1 MFDKWNTDDDRKLN
15 MRAFKQNIWLLYR
28 MGFGVNTRQGKS
40 AKVLMEQCET
50 KQNLK
55 PTFK

>member
-1 MFDKWNTDDDRKLN
+1 MDDDRKLN
-15 MRAFKQNIWLLYR
+15 MKNFKQNMWILYK